1 MIDFNMLIIPF
12 GLISLLLVL
21 GLFITAFRLNKK
33 FNLLAKENKELQD
46 ENLMLFR
53 QRKSSE
59 IRLGR
64 IGENMAPFF
73 EEWPYDP
80 NDFRFLGSPIDGVQF
95 TEGSII
101 FVEIKTGK
109 SRLTGKQRMIRD
121 LVKNGRVSFA
131 TFRVDEDGCTMTL
144 EGEDKEESSDFSGL
158 KSEAGSEGG
167 GSG

>member
-1 MIDFNMLIIPF
+1 MVLIFSFI
-12 GLISLLLVL
+12 LSLLIVI
-21 GLFITAFRLNKK
+21 LFIAGYKLNKR
-33 FNLLAKENKELQD
+33 FNELATENKQLLD

-167 GSG
+167 GGG

>member
-1 MIDFNMLIIPF
+1 MVLIFSFI
-12 GLISLLLVL
+12 LSLLIVI
-21 GLFITAFRLNKK
+21 LFIAGYKLNKR
-33 FNLLAKENKELQD
+33 FNELATENKQLLD

-80 NDFRFLGSPIDGVQF
+80 NDFRFLGSPIDRVQF

-167 GSG
+167 GGG